1 MSHPV
6 NFLPWRQSRRR
17 ECLRFWSVM
26 FSVALLLTIALACIH
41 EVTLTAQKR
50 ADAQWPIAEKE
61 RAAALLAIQPR
72 LQQRQTAWQQALQ
85 QQTEY
90 EQTRRWQ
97 SVLEGMAALLP
108 GQAWLTRLSW
118 QQGTLELEGYAT
130 TFLALNTLE
139 TALRHHPD
147 FPLAGSGATQQDAQG
162 RWQFHYRLTRSGTH
176 DNDL

>member
-26 FSVALLLTIALACIH
+26 FSGSLLLTIALACIH

-50 ADAQWPIAEKE
+50 VDAQWSIAEKE

-85 QQTEY
+85 RQTEY

-108 GQAWLTRLSW
+108 EQAWLTRLSW

-139 TALRHHPD
+139 TALRRHPD
-147 FPLAGSGATQQDAQG
+147 FLLAGSGQRSRMRRDAG
-162 RWQFHYRLTRSGTH
+162 NFITR
-176 DNDL
+176 